1 MITPQPWPAVYW
13 NLKVPIIIACVSLF
27 TVCVW
32 SPLITRWYGR
42 CAIENGKID
51 TERICGKS
59 GTGKFLLASPVR
71 VCVSIESI
79 ERFCLRVLTNFAC
92 KAGMFLSAYLIW
104 CQFLGRHKIGPWH
117 RLYNVLNERFLSI
130 DQILWH
136 FFSAIR
142 TLPTSREPGLHNS
155 LLSSFC
161 A

>member
-1 MITPQPWPAVYW
+1 MITPQQWPAVYW

-32 SPLITRWYGR
+32 FSPITRWYGR
-42 CAIENGKID
+42 CPIKNGKID
-51 TERICGKS
+51 TERISGKYS
-59 GTGKFLLASPVR
+59 TGEFLLASPVW

-79 ERFCLRVLTNFAC
+79 ERFCSRVLTNFAC
-92 KAGMFLSAYLIW
+92 KDYMFLSAYQIW
-104 CQFLGRHKIGPWH
+104 CQFLGRHLIGPLH

-142 TLPTSREPGLHNS
+142 TLPTTREPRLLNS
-155 LLSSFC
+155 LLNSYF